1 MLEHLSIQELLYHC
15 QASTVGIVRETLSI
29 SPDSSSKLTA
39 NQWVKISH
47 LKSVSSVA
55 SPGHLWC
62 FSGSIP
68 ISYGIWSPPSLRIR
82 QVASSWK
89 QTLGESR
96 YVGWKHPYA
105 PTKRW
110 LGYPLSHGKWPIY
123 VMIYLRI
130 KKRWVSIATFNN
142 QRVPEK
148 IEGKPKSC
156 RLIITFP
163 V

>member
-1 MLEHLSIQELLYHC
+1 MLEHLSIQELSLPSFDSGHSQRHYQFHR
-15 QASTVGIVRETLSI
+15 IVVQ
-29 SPDSSSKLTA
+29 SS
-39 NQWVKISH
+39 QPI
-47 LKSVSSVA
+47 
-55 SPGHLWC
+55 
-62 FSGSIP
+62 SGSRFH
-68 ISYGIWSPPSLRIR
+68 IWKVFPLLHPQAILGVFQDLSPYLMGSDPHQVSGSAKSL
-82 QVASSWK
+82 QV
-89 QTLGESR
+89 ESR
-96 YVGWKHPYA
+96 RWASCTWVAHPYA